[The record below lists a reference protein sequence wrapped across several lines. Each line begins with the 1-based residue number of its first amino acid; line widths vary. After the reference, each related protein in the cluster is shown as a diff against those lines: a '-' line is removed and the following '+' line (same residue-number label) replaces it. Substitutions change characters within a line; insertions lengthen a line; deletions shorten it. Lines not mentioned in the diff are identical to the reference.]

1 MPTKL
6 KNTGLIFAIKGS
18 PFQSKLVKAGESGV
32 VFYYKIPN
40 DYVGFL
46 YELANTREPNTWL
59 GFEIDHHPIETL
71 QREIAPLDRPK
82 QIYPPIVVE
91 DEIKFTAY
99 NEDDKDWWF
108 GVFCD
113 GILHLRRDLIA

>member
-1 MPTKL
+1 MPTKVDT
-6 KNTGLIFAIKGS
+6 TGLIFSMKGS
-18 PFQSKLVKAGESGV
+18 PFQGKLIKAGESGV

-46 YELANTREPNTWL
+46 MELANSWHLNTYL
-59 GFEIDHHPIETL
+59 GFEIDYQPIEAL
-71 QREIAPLDRPK
+71 EREIAPLDRPK
-82 QIYPPIVVE
+82 QLYPPIVVE
-91 DEIKFTAY
+91 NEIKFTAY
-99 NEDDKDWWF
+99 NQDTKNWWF